1 MEHEEVRYF
10 QDPNGKLPLSAVDT
24 DARWR
29 NSRPGPAFLSYEE
42 NIVVDRGGFILAR
55 RVTHSSQAEW
65 KAMPEL
71 LEQLPI
77 SQVSRCCIEA
87 DG

>member
-1 MEHEEVRYF
+1 MENEEVRYF
-10 QDPNGKLPLSAVDT
+10 QDPKGKLPLSAVDT

-29 NSRPGPAFLSYEE
+29 NSGPDPAFLSYEE

-55 RVTHSSQAEW
+55 RATHSSQAEW
-65 KAMPEL
+65 KVMPEL

-77 SQVSRCCIEA
+77 SPVSL
-87 DG
+87 GG